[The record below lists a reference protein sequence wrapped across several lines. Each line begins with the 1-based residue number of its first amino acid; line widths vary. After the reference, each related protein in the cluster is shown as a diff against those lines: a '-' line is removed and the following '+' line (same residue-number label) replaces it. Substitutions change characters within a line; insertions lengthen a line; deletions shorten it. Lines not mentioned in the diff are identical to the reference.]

1 MTPIDNGLSF
11 YENAYN
17 ELESIRLLNALLVR
31 DNDFE
36 TDKKENAIYFLNRKS
51 AEVIDEVIEYIK
63 KRRELKRWVIS

>member
-1 MTPIDNGLSF
+1 MTHIDNGLSF

-17 ELESIRLLNALLVR
+17 ELESIRLLNALLVK

-51 AEVIDEVIEYIK
+51 AEVIDEVIEYTS
-63 KRRELKRWVIS
+63 KRRELRKWIN

>member
-1 MTPIDNGLSF
+1 MTHIDNGLSF

-17 ELESIRLLNALLVR
+17 ELESIRLLNALLVK

-51 AEVIDEVIEYIK
+51 AEVIDEVIEYTS
-63 KRRELKRWVIS
+63 KRRELRK

>member
-63 KRRELKRWVIS
+63 KRRELKR

>member
-1 MTPIDNGLSF
+1 MTHIDNGLSF

-51 AEVIDEVIEYIK
+51 AEGIDEVIDHIK
-63 KRRELKRWVIS
+63 KRRELKR